1 MLNSVLSLKGFNLS
15 EAPVLEDLVK
25 AFAVEVSRPQITTPN
40 WNLDVVLRTLTLPP
54 FEPLRSASF
63 RDLTKKPIFLLAL
76 ATANRV
82 SELQALFHSFAWQ
95 GDDVI
100 LSYLPEFVAKMET
113 WSNLLPREFRLMSF
127 TGILGRDAVERL
139 LCSVRALRFFSW
151 KNKGS
156 TS

>member
-63 RDLTKKPIFLLAL
+63 RDLTKKTIFLLAL
-76 ATANRV
+76 ATAKRV
-82 SELQALFHSFAWQ
+82 GELQALSHSFAWQ

-100 LSYLPEFVAKMET
+100 LSYLPEFVAKTEM
-113 WSNLLPREFRLMSF
+113 WSNPLPREFRLKSL

-139 LCSVRALRFFSW
+139 LCPVRALRLFFVEE
-151 KNKGS
+151 
-156 TS
+156 